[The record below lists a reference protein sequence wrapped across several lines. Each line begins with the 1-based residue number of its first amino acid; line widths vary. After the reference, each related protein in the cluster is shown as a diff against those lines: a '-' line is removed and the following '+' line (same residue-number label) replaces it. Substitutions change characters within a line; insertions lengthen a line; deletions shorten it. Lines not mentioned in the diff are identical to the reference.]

1 MLRDVLSVCGKWRP
15 SAVPTINQPAEP
27 ITGLSPGQHGLLN
40 PTTQI
45 SIFGGGGSEFEKRV
59 TGEMAGQREGAL

>member
-1 MLRDVLSVCGKWRP
+1 MLRDVLSVCGKWHP

-45 SIFGGGGSEFEKRV
+45 FIWGGGSEFEKRV